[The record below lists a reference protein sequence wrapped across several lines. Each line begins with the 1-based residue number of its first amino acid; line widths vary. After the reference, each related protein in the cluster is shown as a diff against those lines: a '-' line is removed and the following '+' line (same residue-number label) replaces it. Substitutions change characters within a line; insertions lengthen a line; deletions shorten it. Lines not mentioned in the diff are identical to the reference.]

1 MRASKMDVLLINPKN
16 IYEEE
21 IKKLRINVALGLYP
35 SLGILYL
42 ASVLETNGINVKIV
56 DSIASDY
63 SLEQT
68 VEIIKKANPKVLGI
82 TATTPQIRGAVQI
95 AEEIKKKCKDVVI
108 GIGGAHVSA
117 DKNFI
122 ERFKCFDFSVEGE
135 GEITFLELVKK
146 IMKGKKIKGNFHGQ
160 RIEDLDSVPFPA
172 RYLVNQKEYFI
183 EPYGSSMATIHTTR
197 GCPFNCVFCSKPVT
211 CRTTRFRSPK
221 NVVDEIE
228 SCVKEYKVKLVLFTD
243 DTFTLDMKR
252 TEEICKEILK
262 RKIKLDWYCET
273 RANLVD
279 RKLLELMY
287 SSGCREISFGVE
299 VGNEKLRLE
308 VVRKGV
314 TDNELIKAFSLCRE
328 IGIKSP
334 AFCMLGFPGETRE
347 NIYETYKLCLRLK
360 PTILGFHLITLMPGA
375 DIYNQ
380 AIKEKKIPSNIWD
393 QYAKGLIKDQPAYV
407 PDGISLNELKG
418 IQKDVYHKYYF
429 RFEYLFSRFI
439 SDIHS
444 FRMMRLDFMMMLNLF
459 SQSKTPTGR
468 Q

>member
-1 MRASKMDVLLINPKN
+1 MDVLLVNPKN

-21 IKKLRINVALGLYP
+21 IKKLKNSVALGLYP
-35 SLGILYL
+35 PLGILYI
-42 ASVLETNGINVKIV
+42 ASVLERNGISVKIV

-68 VEIIKKANPKVLGI
+68 VEIIKETNPKVLGI

-95 AEEIKKKCKDVVI
+95 AEKIKKKCENIII

-122 ERFKCFDFSVEGE
+122 KRFKCFDFSVEGE
-135 GEITFLELVKK
+135 GEITFSELVKK
-146 IMKGKKIKGNFHGQ
+146 VLKREQIKGSFQGQ
-160 RIEDLDSVPFPA
+160 RVENLDEIPFPA
-172 RYLVNQKEYFI
+172 RHLVNKKEYFI
-183 EPYGSSMATIHTTR
+183 EPYGSSISTIHTTR

-211 CRTTRFRSPK
+211 CQTTRFRSPK

-228 SCVKEYKVKLVLFTD
+228 KCIKEDKVKMILFTD
-243 DTFTLDMKR
+243 DTFTLNPKR
-252 TEEICKEILK
+252 TEEICQEILK
-262 RKIKLDWYCET
+262 KKIKLDWYCET

-279 RKLLELMY
+279 RKLLELMHK
-287 SSGCREISFGVE
+287 SGCREISFGVE

-308 VVRKGV
+308 VVRKKV
-314 TDNELIKAFSLCRE
+314 TDEDLIKAFDLCRE
-328 IGIKSP
+328 IGIKTP

-360 PTILGFHLITLMPGA
+360 PTILGFHLITPMPGA
-375 DIYNQ
+375 DIYHQ
-380 AIKEKKIPSNIWD
+380 AIREKKIAPDIWD

-407 PDGISLNELKG
+407 PDKTSLKELKK
-418 IQKDVYHKYYF
+418 IQKDIYHKYYF
-429 RFEYLFSRFI
+429 RPGYLFSRLL
-439 SDIHS
+439 SDIQS
-444 FRMMRLDFMMMLNLF
+444 IRMMRLDFMMMLNLLF
-459 SQSKTPTGR
+459 QSKTPTGR

>member
-1 MRASKMDVLLINPKN
+1 
-16 IYEEE
+16 
-21 IKKLRINVALGLYP
+21 
-35 SLGILYL
+35 
-42 ASVLETNGINVKIV
+42 
-56 DSIASDY
+56 
-63 SLEQT
+63 
-68 VEIIKKANPKVLGI
+68 
-82 TATTPQIRGAVQI
+82 
-95 AEEIKKKCKDVVI
+95 
-108 GIGGAHVSA
+108 
-117 DKNFI
+117 
-122 ERFKCFDFSVEGE
+122 
-135 GEITFLELVKK
+135 
-146 IMKGKKIKGNFHGQ
+146 
-160 RIEDLDSVPFPA
+160 
-172 RYLVNQKEYFI
+172 
-183 EPYGSSMATIHTTR
+183 
-197 GCPFNCVFCSKPVT
+197 
-211 CRTTRFRSPK
+211 
-221 NVVDEIE
+221 
-228 SCVKEYKVKLVLFTD
+228 
-243 DTFTLDMKR
+243 MKR